1 MEESAMSTVRIR
13 LFGKF
18 SAQLEARRIEG
29 LDPPRLQELLS
40 YLLLYRGR
48 PHARETLATLL
59 WGDSP
64 TATSKKYLRQALWQ
78 LQSALNSHVAPFAR
92 HLLVVETDWI
102 HINQDTDFWLDV
114 AEFEHSFTLVQGV
127 RGREMDE
134 DRARSLE
141 DAVSLYQGD
150 LLEACY
156 EDWCIYE
163 RERLQNMFLAMLDKL
178 MSYCESHHQYENGL
192 QHGARILACDRA
204 REHTHRGLMRLQ
216 YLAGNRTGALRQYER
231 CVAALQEELGVK
243 PARRTTELYEQIRA
257 DSVDGSSQAQLERR
271 AGPVQSSPSE
281 IVGRLRQIRSV
292 LIDIQR
298 EIQKDIQAVEL
309 AIRGR
314 R

>member
-1 MEESAMSTVRIR
+1 MSTVRIR

-18 SAQLEARRIEG
+18 SAHLDAQRIEG
-29 LDPPRLQELLS
+29 LEAPTLQELFS

-48 PHARETLATLL
+48 PHARETLAALL

-78 LQSALNSHVAPFAR
+78 LQSALNSHNAPSAR

-102 HINQDTDFWLDV
+102 HINQDAGPWLDV
-114 AEFEHSFTLVQGV
+114 AEFERSYSLVQGV

-134 DRARSLE
+134 DGARLLE
-141 DAVSLYQGD
+141 DAVALYKGD

-178 MSYCESHHQYENGL
+178 MSYCESHGQYENGL
-192 QHGARILACDRA
+192 QHGARILGCDRA
-204 REHTHRGLMRLQ
+204 REHTHRRLMRLQ

-231 CVAALQEELGVK
+231 CVAALREELGVK
-243 PARRTTELYEQIRA
+243 PAKRTTELYEQIRA
-257 DSVDGSSQAQLERR
+257 DSVDDSLNAHPERQVEAAPSST
-271 AGPVQSSPSE
+271 SE
-281 IVGRLRQIRSV
+281 VVGRLRQIRNV

-298 EIQKDIQAVEL
+298 EIQKDIHAVEL

>member
-1 MEESAMSTVRIR
+1 MSSVCIR

-18 SAQLEARRIEG
+18 SAQFAAQKIEG
-29 LDPPRLQELLS
+29 LEAPRLQELFS

-48 PHARETLATLL
+48 PHARETLAALL

-78 LQSALNSHVAPFAR
+78 LQSALNPDAAPAAR
-92 HLLVVETDWI
+92 HLLVVEPDWI
-102 HINQDTDFWLDV
+102 QIDPDASLWLDV
-114 AEFEHSFTLVQGV
+114 AEFEHSFSLVQGV
-127 RGREMDE
+127 QGSELE
-134 DRARSLE
+134 EAGARSLE
-141 DAVSLYQGD
+141 EAVALYRSD

-178 MSYCESHHQYENGL
+178 MSYCESHDLYENGL
-192 QHGARILACDRA
+192 EYGCRILACDRA
-204 REHTHRGLMRLQ
+204 REHTHRRLMRLH
-216 YLAGNRTGALRQYER
+216 YLAGNRTAALRQYER

-243 PARRTTELYEQIRA
+243 PAKRTTDLYDHVRA
-257 DSVDGSSQAQLERR
+257 DSLDGASSTRQAEEP
-271 AGPVQSSPSE
+271 ASSPPE
-281 IVGRLRQIRSV
+281 ALGRLRQIRSLLV
-292 LIDIQR
+292 DIQR

>member
-1 MEESAMSTVRIR
+1 MSTVRIR

-18 SAQLEARRIEG
+18 SAQLEAQKIDG
-29 LDPPRLQELLS
+29 LEPPRLQELFS

-48 PHARETLATLL
+48 PHARETLAALL

-78 LQSALNSHVAPFAR
+78 LQSALNSRAAPSAR

-102 HINQDTDFWLDV
+102 HINPDTGFWLDV
-114 AEFEHSFTLVQGV
+114 SEFEHSFHLVQGV

-141 DAVSLYQGD
+141 DAVALYRGD

-163 RERLQNMFLAMLDKL
+163 RERLQNIFLAMLDKL
-178 MSYCESHHQYENGL
+178 MSYCESHNQYENGL

-204 REHTHRGLMRLQ
+204 REHTHRRLMRLQ

-243 PARRTTELYEQIRA
+243 PAKRTTELYQQIRA
-257 DSVDGSSQAQLERR
+257 DAVDGSSSAQSERR
-271 AGPVQSSPSE
+271 AEPVTSSQPE
-281 IVGRLRQIRSV
+281 VLGRLRQIRSV

>member
-1 MEESAMSTVRIR
+1 MSTVRIR
-13 LFGKF
+13 LFGRF
-18 SAQLEARRIEG
+18 SAQLDSQRIEG
-29 LDPPRLQELLS
+29 LDAPRLQELFS
-40 YLLLYRGR
+40 YLLLYRER
-48 PHARETLATLL
+48 PHARETLAALL

-78 LQSALNSHVAPFAR
+78 LQSALNTHTASSAR

-102 HINQDTDFWLDV
+102 HINPDAGPWLDV
-114 AEFEHSFTLVQGV
+114 AEFERSFSVVQGV

-134 DRARSLE
+134 EGARLLE
-141 DAVSLYQGD
+141 DAVALYRSD

-178 MSYCESHHQYENGL
+178 MSYCESHDQYENGL
-192 QHGARILACDRA
+192 QHGARILALDRA
-204 REHTHRGLMRLQ
+204 REHTHLRLMRLQ

-231 CVAALQEELGVK
+231 CVAALREELGVK
-243 PARRTTELYEQIRA
+243 PAKRTTELYEQIRS
-257 DSVDGSSQAQLERR
+257 DSVGDSLHAHPERR
-271 AGPVQSSPSE
+271 GESVASSPPE
-281 IVGRLRQIRSV
+281 VVGRLRQIRNV
-292 LIDIQR
+292 LVEIQR

>member
-1 MEESAMSTVRIR
+1 MSSVSIR

-18 SAQLEARRIEG
+18 SAQIAPEKIEG
-29 LDPPRLQELLS
+29 LEAPRLQELFS
-40 YLLLYRGR
+40 YLLLYRER
-48 PHARETLATLL
+48 PHARETLAALL

-78 LQSALNSHVAPFAR
+78 LQSALTDAAPSAR
-92 HLLVVETDWI
+92 HLLIVEPDWI
-102 HINQDTDFWLDV
+102 QIDPDAGLWLDV
-114 AEFEHSFTLVQGV
+114 AEFEQSFNLVQGV
-127 RGREMDE
+127 RGPELDVAG
-134 DRARSLE
+134 ARSLE
-141 DAVSLYQGD
+141 EAVALYKAD

-178 MSYCESHHQYENGL
+178 MSYCESHDQYENGL
-192 QHGARILACDRA
+192 QYGARILAYDRA
-204 REHTHRGLMRLQ
+204 REHTHRRLMRLH
-216 YLAGNRTGALRQYER
+216 YLEGNRTAALRQYER

-243 PARRTTELYEQIRA
+243 PAKRTTDLYDQVRA
-257 DSVDGSSQAQLERR
+257 DSLDGSLAARQAE
-271 AGPVQSSPSE
+271 ASASSPPE
-281 IVGRLRQIRSV
+281 ALVRLRQIRSLLV
-292 LIDIQR
+292 DIQR

>member
-1 MEESAMSTVRIR
+1 MSSVSIR

-18 SAQLEARRIEG
+18 SAQFAAQKIDGLEA
-29 LDPPRLQELLS
+29 PRLQELFS

-48 PHARETLATLL
+48 PHARETLAALL

-78 LQSALNSHVAPFAR
+78 LQSALNSDTAPPTG
-92 HLLVVETDWI
+92 HLLVVEPDWI
-102 HINQDTDFWLDV
+102 QIDPAAGLWLDV
-114 AEFEHSFTLVQGV
+114 AEFEHSFNHVQGV
-127 RGREMDE
+127 RGSELDE
-134 DRARSLE
+134 DGARSLE
-141 DAVSLYQGD
+141 DAVALYKAD

-163 RERLQNMFLAMLDKL
+163 RERLQNMFLSMLDKL
-178 MSYCESHHQYENGL
+178 MSYSESHDQYENGL
-192 QHGARILACDRA
+192 QYGGRILTCDRA
-204 REHTHRGLMRLQ
+204 REHTHRRLMRLH
-216 YLAGNRTGALRQYER
+216 YLAGNRTAALRQYER

-243 PARRTTELYEQIRA
+243 PAKRTTDLYDQVRA
-257 DSVDGSSQAQLERR
+257 DSLDGSLSARQGDVPA
-271 AGPVQSSPSE
+271 SSPPE
-281 IVGRLRQIRSV
+281 AVGRLRQIRSLLV
-292 LIDIQR
+292 DIQR

>member
-1 MEESAMSTVRIR
+1 MEESAMSTVSIR

-18 SAQLEARRIEG
+18 SAQLDAQRIEG
-29 LDPPRLQELLS
+29 LEAPRLQELFS

-48 PHARETLATLL
+48 PHARETLAALL

-64 TATSKKYLRQALWQ
+64 TAISKKYLRQALWQ
-78 LQSALNSHVAPFAR
+78 LQSALNAHAAASAR

-102 HINQDTDFWLDV
+102 HINQDAGSWLDV
-114 AEFEHSFTLVQGV
+114 AEFERSFSVVQGV

-134 DRARSLE
+134 GGARLLE
-141 DAVSLYQGD
+141 DAVALYKGD

-178 MSYCESHHQYENGL
+178 MSYCESHDQYENGL

-204 REHTHRGLMRLQ
+204 REHTHWRLMRLQ

-231 CVAALQEELGVK
+231 CVAALREELGVK
-243 PARRTTELYEQIRA
+243 PAKRTTELYEQIRD
-257 DSVDGSSQAQLERR
+257 DSVDESFHTH
-271 AGPVQSSPSE
+271 AGQQGEVLSSPPE
-281 IVGRLRQIRSV
+281 VVGRLRQIRNV
-292 LIDIQR
+292 LIEIQR